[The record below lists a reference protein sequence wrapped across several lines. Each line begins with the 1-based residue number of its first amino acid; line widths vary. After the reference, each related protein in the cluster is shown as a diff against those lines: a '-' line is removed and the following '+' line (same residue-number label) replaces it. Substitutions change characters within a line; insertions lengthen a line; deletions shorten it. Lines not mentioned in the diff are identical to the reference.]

1 MTDVDNFHLL
11 NDYWGYETGTN
22 ILNFI
27 LKKLELFPQ
36 TLFVNRYHSDIFVG
50 IIDITWQDPAVVREK
65 ISAYHKQAIRF
76 FHDRN
81 IRISMDDFGSGYS
94 SLNMLTEIP
103 VDVLKLDMR
112 FLEGYSAGKA
122 KGNILEFSVGLAK
135 SLGLESVAEGV
146 ETREMVDELKRLNCE
161 MGQGYYFSRPIPI
174 HEFEQKFDKNQK
186 QVVSA

>member
-1 MTDVDNFHLL
+1 
-11 NDYWGYETGTN
+11 
-22 ILNFI
+22 
-27 LKKLELFPQ
+27 
-36 TLFVNRYHSDIFVG
+36 
-50 IIDITWQDPAVVREK
+50 
-65 ISAYHKQAIRF
+65 
-76 FHDRN
+76 
-81 IRISMDDFGSGYS
+81 
-94 SLNMLTEIP
+94 
-103 VDVLKLDMR
+103 MR

-122 KGNILEFSVGLAK
+122 QGNILEFSVGLAK

>member
-1 MTDVDNFHLL
+1 MTDVDNFHLI

-94 SLNMLTEIP
+94 SLNS
-103 VDVLKLDMR
+103 LKDILFDEVKIDKH
-112 FLEGYSAGKA
+112 FLSAGLSE
-122 KGNILEFSVGLAK
+122 KGKIVLEEMFHLLKRTDKWIVC
-135 SLGLESVAEGV
+135 EGV
-146 ETREMVDELKRLNCE
+146 ETKEMVDFLIAEGCDEL
-161 MGQGYYFSRPIPI
+161 QGFYYYKPM
-174 HEFEQKFDKNQK
+174 EQEKFEELI
-186 QVVSA
+186 A

>member
-36 TLFVNRYHSDIFVG
+36 TLFVNPLSLRYLCRHYRYHRAGSG
-50 IIDITWQDPAVVREK
+50 VVREK

-94 SLNMLTEIP
+94 SLNS
-103 VDVLKLDMR
+103 LKDILFDEVKIDKH
-112 FLEGYSAGKA
+112 FLSAGLSE
-122 KGNILEFSVGLAK
+122 KGKI
-135 SLGLESVAEGV
+135 
-146 ETREMVDELKRLNCE
+146 
-161 MGQGYYFSRPIPI
+161 
-174 HEFEQKFDKNQK
+174 
-186 QVVSA
+186 

>member
-1 MTDVDNFHLL
+1 MNVFEAVKGKVTARQAA
-11 NDYWGYETGTN
+11 
-22 ILNFI
+22 
-27 LKKLELFPQ
+27 EL
-36 TLFVNRYHSDIFVG
+36 YG
-50 IIDITWQDPAVVREK
+50 
-65 ISAYHKQAIRF
+65 
-76 FHDRN
+76 
-81 IRISMDDFGSGYS
+81 
-94 SLNMLTEIP
+94 IP
-103 VDVLKLDMR
+103 VSRHGMAVCPFHNDKNPSMKLDMR

-186 QVVSA
+186 QVVNA

>member
-50 IIDITWQDPAVVREK
+50 IIDITGQDPAMVREK

-94 SLNMLTEIP
+94 SLNS
-103 VDVLKLDMR
+103 LKDILFDEVKIDKH
-112 FLEGYSAGKA
+112 FLSAGLSE
-122 KGNILEFSVGLAK
+122 KGKIVLEEMFHLLKRTDKWIVC
-135 SLGLESVAEGV
+135 EGV
-146 ETREMVDELKRLNCE
+146 ETKEMVDFLIAEECDEL
-161 MGQGYYFSRPIPI
+161 QGFYYYKPM
-174 HEFEQKFDKNQK
+174 EQKKLEELIG
-186 QVVSA
+186 

>member
-1 MTDVDNFHLL
+1 
-11 NDYWGYETGTN
+11 
-22 ILNFI
+22 
-27 LKKLELFPQ
+27 
-36 TLFVNRYHSDIFVG
+36 
-50 IIDITWQDPAVVREK
+50 
-65 ISAYHKQAIRF
+65 
-76 FHDRN
+76 
-81 IRISMDDFGSGYS
+81 
-94 SLNMLTEIP
+94 MLTEIP

>member
-1 MTDVDNFHLL
+1 MTDVDNFHLF

-94 SLNMLTEIP
+94 SLNS
-103 VDVLKLDMR
+103 LKDILFDEVKIDKH
-112 FLEGYSAGKA
+112 FLSAGLSE
-122 KGNILEFSVGLAK
+122 KGKIVLEEMFHLLKRTDKWIVC
-135 SLGLESVAEGV
+135 EGV
-146 ETREMVDELKRLNCE
+146 ETKEMVDFLIAEGCDEL
-161 MGQGYYFSRPIPI
+161 QGFYYYKPM
-174 HEFEQKFDKNQK
+174 EQEKFEELI
-186 QVVSA
+186 A

>member
-1 MTDVDNFHLL
+1 MTDVDNFHLI

-94 SLNMLTEIP
+94 SLNS
-103 VDVLKLDMR
+103 LKDILLMKSR
-112 FLEGYSAGKA
+112 ST
-122 KGNILEFSVGLAK
+122 NISSRRAFPKKEKF
-135 SLGLESVAEGV
+135 E
-146 ETREMVDELKRLNCE
+146 EL
-161 MGQGYYFSRPIPI
+161 I
-174 HEFEQKFDKNQK
+174 
-186 QVVSA
+186 A

>member
-1 MTDVDNFHLL
+1 MSTIFICSTITG
-11 NDYWGYETGTN
+11 GYETGTN

-81 IRISMDDFGSGYS
+81 IRISMDDFWVW
-94 SLNMLTEIP
+94 IF
-103 VDVLKLDMR
+103 VLK
-112 FLEGYSAGKA
+112 FAEGYS
-122 KGNILEFSVGLAK
+122 V
-135 SLGLESVAEGV
+135 
-146 ETREMVDELKRLNCE
+146 
-161 MGQGYYFSRPIPI
+161 
-174 HEFEQKFDKNQK
+174 
-186 QVVSA
+186 

>member
-65 ISAYHKQAIRF
+65 ISAFHGRF
-76 FHDRN
+76 
-81 IRISMDDFGSGYS
+81 RIGVFFF
-94 SLNMLTEIP
+94 E
-103 VDVLKLDMR
+103 
-112 FLEGYSAGKA
+112 FAEGYS
-122 KGNILEFSVGLAK
+122 F
-135 SLGLESVAEGV
+135 
-146 ETREMVDELKRLNCE
+146 
-161 MGQGYYFSRPIPI
+161 
-174 HEFEQKFDKNQK
+174 
-186 QVVSA
+186 

>member
-94 SLNMLTEIP
+94 SLNS
-103 VDVLKLDMR
+103 LKDILFDEVKIDKH
-112 FLEGYSAGKA
+112 FLSAGLSE
-122 KGNILEFSVGLAK
+122 KGKIVLEEMFHLLKRTDKWIVC
-135 SLGLESVAEGV
+135 EGV
-146 ETREMVDELKRLNCE
+146 ETKEMVDFLIAEGCDEL
-161 MGQGYYFSRPIPI
+161 QVFYYYKPM
-174 HEFEQKFDKNQK
+174 EQKKFEELI
-186 QVVSA
+186 A

>member
-94 SLNMLTEIP
+94 SLNS
-103 VDVLKLDMR
+103 LKDILFDEVKIDKH
-112 FLEGYSAGKA
+112 FLSAGLSE
-122 KGNILEFSVGLAK
+122 KGKIVLEEMFHLLKRTDKWIVC
-135 SLGLESVAEGV
+135 EGV
-146 ETREMVDELKRLNCE
+146 ETKEMVDFLIAKGCDEL
-161 MGQGYYFSRPIPI
+161 QGFYYYKPM
-174 HEFEQKFDKNQK
+174 EQEKFEELI
-186 QVVSA
+186 A

>member
-94 SLNMLTEIP
+94 SLNS
-103 VDVLKLDMR
+103 LKDILFDEVKIDKH
-112 FLEGYSAGKA
+112 FLSAGLSE
-122 KGNILEFSVGLAK
+122 KGKIVLEEMFHLLKRTDKWIVC
-135 SLGLESVAEGV
+135 EGV
-146 ETREMVDELKRLNCE
+146 ETKEMVDFLIAEGCDDVGKV
-161 MGQGYYFSRPIPI
+161 F
-174 HEFEQKFDKNQK
+174 
-186 QVVSA
+186 

>member
-1 MTDVDNFHLL
+1 MNVF
-11 NDYWGYETGTN
+11 EAV
-22 ILNFI
+22 
-27 LKKLELFPQ
+27 KQKLTTRQAAEL
-36 TLFVNRYHSDIFVG
+36 YG
-50 IIDITWQDPAVVREK
+50 
-65 ISAYHKQAIRF
+65 
-76 FHDRN
+76 
-81 IRISMDDFGSGYS
+81 
-94 SLNMLTEIP
+94 IP
-103 VDVLKLDMR
+103 VSRHGMAICPFHNDKNPSMKLDMR

-186 QVVSA
+186 QVVNA

>member
-1 MTDVDNFHLL
+1 MTLYEAVKNTVTTLQAAERYGLKVGRGGMCKCPFH
-11 NDYWGYETGTN
+11 N
-22 ILNFI
+22 
-27 LKKLELFPQ
+27 
-36 TLFVNRYHSDIFVG
+36 
-50 IIDITWQDPAVVREK
+50 
-65 ISAYHKQAIRF
+65 
-76 FHDRN
+76 DRN
-81 IRISMDDFGSGYS
+81 PSM
-94 SLNMLTEIP
+94 
-103 VDVLKLDMR
+103 KLDMR

-186 QVVSA
+186 QVVNA